1 MLVPNPVSYGVSA
14 FTFWPPKENFI
25 ILFCV
30 HCTMIKKICV
40 LNLITLYETLFYH
53 LAMLCFFCI
62 IYIYIHVYMFM
73 ILIFYN
79 ANIFFSRF
87 SLHFAIPHNVQIS
100 ASMEKIER
108 KILSIMNQI
117 TI

>member
-1 MLVPNPVSYGVSA
+1 
-14 FTFWPPKENFI
+14 
-25 ILFCV
+25 
-30 HCTMIKKICV
+30 
-40 LNLITLYETLFYH
+40 
-53 LAMLCFFCI
+53 
-62 IYIYIHVYMFM
+62 MFM

-87 SLHFAIPHNVQIS
+87 SLHFASPHNVQIS